1 MEEPRKL
8 RKLHALHGKIV
19 LNNLLKKRKAI
30 LDVINEHKVM
40 QMHEKLAHSSD
51 AIDQIRVYGESS
63 ALTSWSSSLSAVHD
77 LRRIIQILPQLAN
90 VTADDVYVGS
100 VHFMPWV

>member
-63 ALTSWSSSLSAVHD
+63 ALTSWSLVYET
-77 LRRIIQILPQLAN
+77 RLATN
-90 VTADDVYVGS
+90 HSNTAAASERHVDDVYVGS